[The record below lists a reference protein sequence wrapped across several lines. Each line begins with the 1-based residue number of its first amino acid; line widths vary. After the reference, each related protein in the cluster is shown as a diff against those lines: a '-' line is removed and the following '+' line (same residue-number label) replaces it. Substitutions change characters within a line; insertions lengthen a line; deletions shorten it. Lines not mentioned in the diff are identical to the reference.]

1 MCAPR
6 IVGHCRG
13 FAWRRLPVSIRCSAA
28 RRRPQYEIIIT
39 RKVTQWKDVSHAAI
53 VVDED
58 KTIEA
63 EDKIK
68 NSRWCQCVQRE
79 DRIG

>member
-39 RKVTQWKDVSHAAI
+39 RKVTQWKDVSHAAV

-58 KTIEA
+58 K
-63 EDKIK
+63 IK
-68 NSRWCQCVQRE
+68 FVLTFNIKWLQVASWKCQC
-79 DRIG
+79 